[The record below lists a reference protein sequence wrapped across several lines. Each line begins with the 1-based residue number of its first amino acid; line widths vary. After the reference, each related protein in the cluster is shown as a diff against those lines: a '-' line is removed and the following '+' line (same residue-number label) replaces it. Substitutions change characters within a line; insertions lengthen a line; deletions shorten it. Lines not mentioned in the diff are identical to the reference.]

1 MRLRCARLLSGRA
14 GAAKVYSAASGAS
27 LDRSV
32 ALPRLGVKARSGAVE
47 LVPCYT

>member
-1 MRLRCARLLSGRA
+1 MQVPEISIEGACAI
-14 GAAKVYSAASGAS
+14 KVCSAASGAS

-32 ALPRLGVKARSGAVE
+32 VLPRLGVKARYRASE